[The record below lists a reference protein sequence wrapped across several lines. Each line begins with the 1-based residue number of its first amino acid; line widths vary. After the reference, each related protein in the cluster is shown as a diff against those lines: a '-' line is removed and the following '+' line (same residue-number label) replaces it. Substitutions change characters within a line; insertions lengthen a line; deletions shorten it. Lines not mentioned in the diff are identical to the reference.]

1 MKAIRRKRVWI
12 PILIGVVALALIGA
26 NLGRQRSDVKSVEIE
41 KAERRSVEAW
51 VRAPGVI
58 QPQVSVDIS
67 SNVMG
72 RVERLYVQ
80 EGELVQRGQML
91 LTLDDTRYRS
101 AVAQTEAM
109 LQAAESQRVL
119 QEAEQQQASQVL
131 ARRRDL
137 AGRGLLSDEAL
148 EQAEVDVRVQNARV
162 EAQKKEVERLRAA
175 LAEAHRNLEETHF
188 AAPIDGIV
196 TALNL
201 EEGENVVIGTMNAPG
216 TVILTLADRGGM
228 EVEAQVSESDVVRV
242 RLRQRVRIEVDAEPD
257 SVLEG
262 EVTEIGESGNRGG
275 REEGADFEV
284 HARVTSPPGWLKTG
298 MSADV
303 EILVAQAD
311 STLCVPI
318 QALVARTEETV
329 REWEEQAARGPKA
342 AKATPAPRRDADP
355 ATSGEEPRRQK
366 LVEGVFCVRDG
377 IARFQKVVTGV
388 RGEAWIA
395 LPEGIEPGAEI
406 IVGPFRVLRHLKDG
420 ERVKGR
426 ARATAEKES

>member
-1 MKAIRRKRVWI
+1 MRRKRVWI
-12 PILIGVVALALIGA
+12 PILIGLVALALIGA
-26 NLGRQRSDVKSVEIE
+26 NLSRHQTDAKAVETE
-41 KAERRSVEAW
+41 QATRRSVEAW

-72 RVERLYVQ
+72 RVDRLYVR
-80 EGELVQRGQML
+80 EGGLVRRGEML
-91 LTLDDTRYRS
+91 LTLDDARYRS
-101 AVAQTEAM
+101 AVAQAEAM
-109 LQAAESQRVL
+109 LQAAEAQGVL
-119 QEAEQQQASQVL
+119 QEAEQQQATQVL

-137 AGRGLLSDEAL
+137 FKGGLLSDEAM
-148 EQAEVDVRVQNARV
+148 EQAEVDVRVRNAQV
-162 EAQKKEVERLRAA
+162 EAQKKEVEGLRAA
-175 LAEAHRNLEETHF
+175 LAEARRNLEETHF

-216 TVILTLADRGGM
+216 TVILTVADRGGM

-242 RLRQRVRIEVDAEPD
+242 RPGQRVRVEVDAAPD
-257 SVLEG
+257 SVLDG
-262 EVTEIGESGNRGG
+262 EVTEIGESGDRGG

-284 HARVTSPPGWLKTG
+284 HARVASPPAWLKTG

-329 REWEEQAARGPKA
+329 RAWAEQAARGPKA
-342 AKATPAPRRDADP
+342 AKAKPVPRREADA
-355 ATSGEEPRRQK
+355 ATDDGEPRRQK

-377 IARFQKVVTGV
+377 IARFQKVSTGV

-395 LPEGIEPGAEI
+395 LEEGLEPGTEI
-406 IVGPFRVLRHLKDG
+406 VVGPFRILRHLKDG
-420 ERVKGR
+420 ERVKGKPR
-426 ARATAEKES
+426 TTAEKES

>member
-1 MKAIRRKRVWI
+1 MRRKRVWI
-12 PILIGVVALALIGA
+12 PILIGVVVLAMIAA
-26 NLGRQRSDVKSVEIE
+26 NLTRHRSDAKAVETE
-41 KAERRSVEAW
+41 KAARRSVEAW

-72 RVERLYVQ
+72 RVDRLYVK
-80 EGELVQRGQML
+80 EGDVVKRGEML

-101 AVAQTEAM
+101 AVAQAEAM
-109 LQAAESQRVL
+109 LQAAEAQRVL
-119 QEAEQQQASQVL
+119 QEAEQQQATQVL
-131 ARRRDL
+131 GRRRDL
-137 AGRGLLSDEAL
+137 FGRGLLSDEAM
-148 EQAEVDVRVQNARV
+148 EQAEVDVRVRNAQV
-162 EAQKKEVERLRAA
+162 EAQKKDVERLRAA
-175 LAEAHRNLEETHF
+175 LAEARRDLEETHF
-188 AAPIDGIV
+188 AAPIDGMV

-216 TVILTLADRGGM
+216 TVILTVADRGGM

-242 RLRQRVRIEVDAEPD
+242 RVGQRVRVEVDAEPD

-262 EVTEIGESGNRGG
+262 EVTEIGESGDRSG

-284 HARVTSPPGWLKTG
+284 HARVASPPAWLKTG

-303 EILVAQAD
+303 EVLVAQAD
-311 STLCVPI
+311 SALCMPI

-329 REWEEQAARGPKA
+329 REWAEQVARGPKA
-342 AKATPAPRRDADP
+342 GKAKPAPRPDEDAAMD
-355 ATSGEEPRRQK
+355 GGEPRRQK

-377 IARFQKVVTGV
+377 IARFQKVTTGV

-395 LPEGIEPGAEI
+395 LEEGLEPGTEI
-406 IVGPFRVLRHLKDG
+406 IVGPFRILRHLKDG
-420 ERVKGR
+420 ERVKGKPR
-426 ARATAEKES
+426 TAAEKES